1 MPGQAFP
8 GAAALLAAAL
18 AAAPPGRAQAPPPP
32 RPLPNVVLVL
42 ADDLGYGDVRSFNP
56 AGKVATPH
64 LDRLAREGVR
74 FVDAHSGSAVC
85 TPTRYGL
92 LTGRYAWR
100 TRLASG
106 VLWGE
111 SAPLV
116 EPGRLT
122 LASLLRERG
131 YHTAAIGKW
140 HLGLGWAARPG
151 VEASTTTENQVEWI
165 DYARPVTGGPT
176 AVGFD
181 RFFGIPASLDMPPYV
196 YVVDDGVERLPTAR
210 LPGVPSSDP
219 GFYRPGIAA
228 PGFRVE
234 SVLRDLTDKA
244 VEHVRARAR
253 ERGRPFFLYLA
264 LTAPHTPVA
273 PGPAFAGRSGIGRYG
288 DFVAET
294 DGAIGEVLRALDEAD
309 LARDTIVIV
318 ASDNGP
324 APAGGIA
331 EALAH
336 GHDASGGLRGHKADL
351 YEGGH
356 RVPLVVRWPG
366 VAPAGATSRR
376 VIGTTDVLATVAEV
390 VGAALPDGAGED
402 SFSFADAL
410 RDPEHAAPREAGL
423 VMHSVFGAFAVRQ
436 GRFKLLLAPGS
447 GGWSDPKPG
456 SPEEKGLPPMQL
468 YDLEAD
474 PKESRNLVSA
484 HPEVVARLEA
494 LLAGYR
500 SAGRSAPTS
509 ARAPGGETYRA
520 PQSRRSPARASLG
533 GPRVGTGVRPTS

>member
-1 MPGQAFP
+1 
-8 GAAALLAAAL
+8 LLLVSVAL
-18 AAAPPGRAQAPPPP
+18 AAGPWARADPPSP

-56 AGKVATPH
+56 AGKIPTPS

-100 TRLASG
+100 TRLTQG

-111 SAPLV
+111 GAPLI
-116 EPGRLT
+116 EPDRLT
-122 LASLLRERG
+122 LASLLRGRG

-151 VEASTTTENQVEWI
+151 VTPSTTTENQVEWI

-176 AVGFD
+176 VLGFD

-196 YVVDDGVERLPTAR
+196 YVENDRVERLPTAR
-210 LPGVPSSDP
+210 LPGVPFSDP

-234 SVLRDLTDKA
+234 SVLGDLTARA
-244 VEHVRARAR
+244 VRHVRERAKD
-253 ERGRPFFLYLA
+253 RGRPFFLYLA
-264 LTAPHTPVA
+264 LAAPHTPVV
-273 PGPAFAGRSGIGRYG
+273 PSQAFAGRSGIGRYG

-294 DGAIGEVLRALDEAD
+294 DAAIGAVLGALDEGG
-309 LARDTIVIV
+309 LAATTLVI
-318 ASDNGP
+318 ATSDNGP

-331 EALAH
+331 EALGH
-336 GHDASGGLRGHKADL
+336 GHDASGGFRGHKADL

-356 RVPLVVRWPG
+356 RVPFVVRWPG
-366 VAPAGATSRR
+366 VAPAGTTSSRL
-376 VIGTTDVLATVAEV
+376 VGTTDVLSTVADIL
-390 VGAALPDGAGED
+390 GTPLPPGAGED

-410 RDPEHAAPREAGL
+410 RDPKQAPPREAGL
-423 VMHSVFGAFAVRQ
+423 VLHSVFGAFAIRQ
-436 GRFKLLLAPGS
+436 GRWKLLLAPGS

-456 SPEEKGLPPMQL
+456 SPEERGLPPMQL

-474 PKESRNLVSA
+474 PKESRNLAAA
-484 HPEVVARLEA
+484 HPEIVARLEG

-500 SAGRSAPTS
+500 AAGRSAP
-509 ARAPGGETYRA
+509 ARAESASFRPSGRGPTTGAFTSTPTGAVTRA
-520 PQSRRSPARASLG
+520 
-533 GPRVGTGVRPTS
+533 TGR